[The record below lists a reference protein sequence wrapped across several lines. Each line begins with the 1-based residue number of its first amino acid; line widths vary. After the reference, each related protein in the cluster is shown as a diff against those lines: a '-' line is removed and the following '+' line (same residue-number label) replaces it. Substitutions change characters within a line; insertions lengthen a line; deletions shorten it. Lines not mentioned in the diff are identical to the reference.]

1 MRDINDYHR
10 ENFNRPFCEKLLVSV
25 VFLKKKRKEKKDR
38 DPTTNIHTRFSCLI
52 REYPSTRILAA
63 ALN

>member
-25 VFLKKKRKEKKDR
+25 VFLKKKRKEKKRSRSNDFGNDEYSYSIFLS
-38 DPTTNIHTRFSCLI
+38 DP
-52 REYPSTRILAA
+52 
-63 ALN
+63 

>member
-25 VFLKKKRKEKKDR
+25 VFLKKKKRSRSNDLGSDEYSYSIFLS
-38 DPTTNIHTRFSCLI
+38 DP
-52 REYPSTRILAA
+52 
-63 ALN
+63 

>member
-25 VFLKKKRKEKKDR
+25 VFLKKKKRKKRSQSNDFGS
-38 DPTTNIHTRFSCLI
+38 D
-52 REYPSTRILAA
+52 EYSYSIFLSDS
-63 ALN
+63 